1 MHYQIPE
8 AEIRALWERGL
19 SVNRIAKALGVSF
32 ATIKWRVD
40 AMDLPARPA
49 IRCDERL
56 LRLTEAW
63 AAGLSVPQIAQ
74 ELGICAESVRLW
86 ARDFELPARAAEV
99 VRKAPFDL
107 DVLRGFWGQGLSVRQ
122 IAARLGVSHP
132 TVYAW
137 AARLQLPVPNPACA
151 VAGSPAARVRG
162 AAQSVLGEVHEA
174 RVLAGLRRGLSRR
187 TIADDLGVS
196 EATLRR
202 FIARHQLAVA
212 ADPVAEPDP
221 VPEPAPAPRLPRVR
235 IASVP
240 VAAAPAAAT
249 APDLPPFDAD
259 LAKALT
265 WSDLRTIAARHG
277 KPLSL
282 AQSRWHRLR
291 GQVAA

>member
-49 IRCDERL
+49 FRSEERL

-107 DVLRGFWGQGLSVRQ
+107 DVLRGLWGQGLSVRQ

-196 EATLRR
+196 EPTLRR

-212 ADPVAEPDP
+212 ADPVAEPNA
-221 VPEPAPAPRLPRVR
+221 VLKPAPAPRLPRVR

-265 WSDLRTIAARHG
+265 WSDLRAIAARHG
-277 KPLSL
+277 KPLTL